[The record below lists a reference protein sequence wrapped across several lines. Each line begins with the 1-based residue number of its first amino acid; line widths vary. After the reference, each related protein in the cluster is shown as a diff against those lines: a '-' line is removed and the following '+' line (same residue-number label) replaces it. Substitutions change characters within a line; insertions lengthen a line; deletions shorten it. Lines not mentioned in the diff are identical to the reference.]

1 MDWHKRWLV
10 DVSAG
15 KTQLVSFDLSINT
28 GAIDVKIDRSVLKE
42 KSSFK
47 MLSWP
52 SPLNWIGAFTL
63 SLLLKLPP
71 RKLVL

>member
-28 GAIDVKIDRSVLKE
+28 GAIDVKIDRSVLNGKII
-42 KSSFK
+42 F
-47 MLSWP
+47 
-52 SPLNWIGAFTL
+52 
-63 SLLLKLPP
+63 
-71 RKLVL
+71 